1 MHRQHIYEVPATKGT
16 DGACC
21 LNRSH
26 HTNVSKLLLEGPT
39 LRGINKM
46 SSPKQHCVMQKVFME
61 VMVGAVQETFAEV
74 VVTIVGDRLTPV
86 VVSLWSPTGHVHLM
100 ILAVVN
106 NMPP

>member
-16 DGACC
+16 DAAYC

-26 HTNVSKLLLEGPT
+26 HTDVSKLLLEGPT
-39 LRGINKM
+39 LLGTNKM
-46 SSPKQHCVMQKVFME
+46 SFPKHHFVMQKVFIE
-61 VMVGAVQETFAEV
+61 VMVGAFQDTFAAV

-100 ILAVVN
+100 ILAAVN